1 MTDDLDAADVASAL
15 LTGVG
20 ALLRRLRHPQ
30 LADALTMPER
40 TALSR
45 LDREGPAT
53 SAELAR
59 KEQITPQA
67 MGATL
72 SALQARGLIARNS
85 DPADRRRVVLAVTPA
100 GSRVLT
106 EKRSARA
113 ELMAGVLAEEFT
125 PAQLK
130 QLAAAAPLIE
140 RLAHHL

>member
-1 MTDDLDAADVASAL
+1 MTDDLDAADVAAAL

-20 ALLRRLRHPQ
+20 ALLRRLRHLQ

-106 EKRSARA
+106 EKRSAKT
-113 ELMAGVLAEEFT
+113 ELMARVLAEEFT

>member
-1 MTDDLDAADVASAL
+1 MTDDLDASDVASAL
-15 LTGVG
+15 LVGVG
-20 ALLRRLRHPQ
+20 ALVRRLRHLQ
-30 LADALTMPER
+30 LEDALTMPER
-40 TALSR
+40 TALAR

-72 SALQARGLIARNS
+72 SALQARGLVERHS
-85 DPADRRRVVLAVTPA
+85 DPADRRRVVLALTPA

-106 EKRSARA
+106 EKRSAKT
-113 ELMAGVLAEEFT
+113 ELMARVLAEEFT
-125 PAQLK
+125 AAQLK

-140 RLAHHL
+140 RLAHDI

>member
-1 MTDDLDAADVASAL
+1 MTDDPDASDVAAAL
-15 LTGVG
+15 LVGVG
-20 ALLRRLRHPQ
+20 ALVRRLRQ
-30 LADALTMPER
+30 LQLEDALTMPER
-40 TALSR
+40 TALAR

-72 SALQARGLIARNS
+72 SALQARGLVERHS
-85 DPADRRRVVLAVTPA
+85 DPADRRRVVLAPTTA

-106 EKRSARA
+106 EKRSAKT
-113 ELMAGVLAEEFT
+113 ELMARVLAEEFT
-125 PAQLK
+125 AAQVK

-140 RLAHHL
+140 RLARDI

>member
-1 MTDDLDAADVASAL
+1 MTDDPDASDVAAAL
-15 LTGVG
+15 LIGVG
-20 ALLRRLRHPQ
+20 ALVRRLRQ
-30 LADALTMPER
+30 LQLEDALTMPER
-40 TALSR
+40 TALAR

-72 SALQARGLIARNS
+72 SALQARGLVERHS
-85 DPADRRRVVLAVTPA
+85 DPADRRRVVLAPTPA

-106 EKRSARA
+106 EKRSAKT
-113 ELMAGVLAEEFT
+113 ELMARVLAEEFT
-125 PAQLK
+125 AAQVK

-140 RLAHHL
+140 RLARDI

>member
-15 LTGVG
+15 LTGLG
-20 ALLRRLRHPQ
+20 ALLRRLRHLQ
-30 LADALTMPER
+30 LADVLTMPER

-53 SAELAR
+53 AAELAR

-72 SALQARGLIARNS
+72 SALQARGLIERNS

-100 GSRVLT
+100 GAQVLT
-106 EKRSARA
+106 EKRSAKT
-113 ELMAGVLAEEFT
+113 ELMARVLAEEFT

-130 QLAAAAPLIE
+130 QLAVAAPLIE
-140 RLAHHL
+140 RLAHNL